1 MDSHLIL
8 YLQKSSEIESS
19 GNELGRQKNEN
30 IERIVTQQFFV
41 EVFCQDRQDIYLNL
55 LIK

>member
-8 YLQKSSEIESS
+8 YLQKSAEIESS